1 MCRFAGEALQFYKRL
16 SDAIARVGN
25 NRTAGRIAVRSATA
39 CCLECGVRR
48 SIWTRRV
55 PSDPPFMAETVL
67 PEEHGRFRSRGL
79 AEQRQ
84 DALAVLVGDRERLN
98 TELLLGLERLKAGR
112 FRVHVGVD
120 ELADT
125 AVH

>member
-1 MCRFAGEALQFYKRL
+1 MWRQEIDMG
-16 SDAIARVGN
+16 
-25 NRTAGRIAVRSATA
+25 
-39 CCLECGVRR
+39 
-48 SIWTRRV
+48 RV
-55 PSDPPFMAETVL
+55 PSGPPFMAETVL

-84 DALAVLVGDRERLN
+84 DALAVLVRDRERLN
-98 TELLLGLERLKAGR
+98 AELLLGLERLKPGR

-125 AVH
+125 AVHGVHQGLDELSVGRE